1 MSYFAKRSEGAAG
14 RPLFLTFHGT
24 GGAEDQ
30 FHTLAERLVPGA
42 HVVSPRGDVSE
53 MGANRYFRRS
63 GEGIYDMEDLARA
76 TQKMAA
82 FIANEKERV
91 GADRVIGL
99 GYSNGAN
106 ILAAVGLAESGLVD
120 DYVLMHPLIPW
131 APEPQPGLA
140 GRRILITAGQRDP
153 ICPAPMTQALADYL
167 AQQQADVTIAWHNGG
182 HEIGMEEGT
191 AIKQFLAQ
199 VPA

>member
-1 MSYFAKRSEGAAG
+1 MSYIAKRSEGAAG

-63 GEGIYDMEDLARA
+63 GEGIYDIEDLARA

-106 ILAAVGLAESGLVD
+106 ILAAGGLAEPGLVD

-167 AQQQADVTIAWHNGG
+167 DQQQADVSVAWHIGG
-182 HEIGMEEGT
+182 HESGMEEGT

>member
-1 MSYFAKRSEGAAG
+1 MSYIAKRSEGAAG

-63 GEGIYDMEDLARA
+63 GEGIYDIEDLARA

-106 ILAAVGLAESGLVD
+106 ILAAGGLAEPGLVD

-167 AQQQADVTIAWHNGG
+167 DQQQADVSVAWHNGG